1 MDFYIHDP
9 NATVLDGWHQRW
21 AARCE
26 GRCELPPLI
35 IAGILAAASAA
46 VGTGGAIA
54 ANKGTKNGQAIKG
67 LQQAQATGSLTTG
80 DQMTLN
86 AEQAQLQRRADEAA
100 AQEANILAQH
110 GATSGRDAQA
120 VMGARQAA
128 QGDIADKA
136 TQAAA
141 SLFGDEKSELEARRA
156 VRRDRGMEITNFFT
170 KGLDSL
176 ASALGGNMGATDK
189 GSTGKLNLTSDDM
202 KTYESMSPEEQATID
217 KYLSGVK

>member
-9 NATVLDGWHQRW
+9 DATPLDGWHQRW
-21 AARCE
+21 AAMCE

-35 IAGILAAASAA
+35 IAGILAGASAL
-46 VGTGGAIA
+46 VGAGGAVA
-54 ANKGTKNGQAIKG
+54 ANKGTKNGQAIKE
-67 LQQAQATGSLTTG
+67 LQGAQATGRLTSG

-86 AEQAQLQRRADEAA
+86 AQQAQLQRRADEAA

-120 VMGARQAA
+120 IMGARQTE

-141 SLFGDEKSELEARRA
+141 SLFGGEKSELEARRA

-176 ASALGGNMGATDK
+176 ASAVGGYSGASDK
-189 GSTGKLNLTSDDM
+189 GTTGKLNLTSDDM
-202 KTYESMSPEEQATID
+202 KTYESMSPEEQAAID
-217 KYLSGVK
+217 KYLSGVQ